1 MGPGRRRSFDEAQ
14 ALETAMR
21 VFWRRGYQGTSLSD
35 LTGALG
41 INKPSLYA
49 AFGNKEQLFARAL
62 AHYGNRHGL
71 PLMTH
76 LLEPADAPLRERVR
90 AYLTAVARMLTDPE
104 LPGGCLVAQSSC
116 EAGGGG
122 LPDAALCSLADV
134 RGETHRALAE
144 LFARE
149 RAAGRLAAGQEPDA
163 LARYLMTLMM
173 GMAAMARGGTG
184 PAALAPV
191 IDLAV
196 EAF

>member
-1 MGPGRRRSFDEAQ
+1 MTAGRRRSFDEAQ

-35 LTGALG
+35 LTAALG

-62 AHYGNRHGL
+62 AHYGHHHGL
-71 PLMTH
+71 PLVTH

-90 AYLTAVARMLTDPE
+90 AYLTAAARLLTDPA

-122 LPDAALCSLADV
+122 LPDAALRSLAGV
-134 RGETHRALAE
+134 RGETRRVLAE
-144 LFARE
+144 VFARE
-149 RAAGRLAAGQEPDA
+149 QAAGRLAAGHDPEA

-173 GMAAMARGGTG
+173 GMAAMARGGTDL
-184 PAALAPV
+184 AALAPV